1 MENLN
6 NSTVSKPTNPKPNK
20 TAVLITL
27 ILFTALI
34 IFLVKI
40 IFGSSSNSV
49 TGKYTKEDLPRS
61 FEYKIIKDESNPS
74 IEKNQLEVEINQK
87 LTEGQ
92 IATLAEEL
100 YNTKD
105 KQKRFYI
112 FYNLKGN
119 ENSIVAWATSHFD
132 PELEISISGS
142 TNTEDNKMLL
152 EAKKVE
158 GNIIGIFNEQD
169 YTFSLYTIYE
179 NNGKTFVKTTFKDCQ
194 SMIEE
199 MLKSDTKNGI
209 KLINVN
215 SGSQGEYFILNNNI
229 LEFYNKENKM
239 FTSGFKI

>member
-1 MENLN
+1 MENTPKAN
-6 NSTVSKPTNPKPNK
+6 KPTNPKPNK

-34 IFLVKI
+34 VFLVKI
-40 IFGSSSNSV
+40 IFGSSYSSV
-49 TGKYTKEDLPRS
+49 TGKYIKEDLPS
-61 FEYKIIKDESNPS
+61 NFEYRIIKDESNPS

-105 KQKRFYI
+105 KQRRFYI
-112 FYNLKGN
+112 FYILKGN

-152 EAKKVE
+152 EAKKVK
-158 GNIIGIFNEQD
+158 GNIIGIFNEHD
-169 YTFSLYTIYE
+169 YTFSLYTVYE
-179 NNGKTFVKTTFKDCQ
+179 NNGKIFVKTSFKDGQ
-194 SMIEE
+194 YMIEE
-199 MLKSDTKNGI
+199 MLKSNTTNGI

-215 SGSQGEYFILNNNI
+215 GGSQGEYFILNNDV

-239 FTSGFKI
+239 FTFGFKI

>member
-6 NSTVSKPTNPKPNK
+6 NPTVSKPTNPKPNK

-34 IFLVKI
+34 VFLVKV
-40 IFGSSSNSV
+40 IFGSSSSSV
-49 TGKYTKEDLPRS
+49 TGKYTKEDLPS
-61 FEYKIIKDESNPS
+61 NFEYRIIKDESNSS

-105 KQKRFYI
+105 KQRRFYI

-119 ENSIVAWATSHFD
+119 ENSIIAWATSHFD

-152 EAKKVE
+152 EAKKVK
-158 GNIIGIFNEQD
+158 GKIIGIFNEHD
-169 YTFSLYTIYE
+169 YTFSLYTVYE
-179 NNGKTFVKTTFKDCQ
+179 DNGKTFVKTSFKNGQ

-199 MLKSDTKNGI
+199 MLKSNTTNGI
-209 KLINVN
+209 KLI
-215 SGSQGEYFILNNNI
+215 SKDGGSQGEYYILNNDV

-239 FTSGFKI
+239 FTSGIKL